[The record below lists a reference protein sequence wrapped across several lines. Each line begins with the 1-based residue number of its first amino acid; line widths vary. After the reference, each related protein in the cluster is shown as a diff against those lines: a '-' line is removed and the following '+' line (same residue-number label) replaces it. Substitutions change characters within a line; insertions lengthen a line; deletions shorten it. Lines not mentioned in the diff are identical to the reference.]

1 MARKNTTP
9 HRTPRDLR
17 DISDYY
23 KLNTKAVDELA
34 TANKENTPNYSEEE
48 LRRYRSKNRINL
60 PQWLKA
66 VLLKTWF
73 AGAVCF
79 FIFWG
84 LGVYL
89 QNNLDMLL
97 VFGLALGLVTDLL
110 VNSIFRFYAE
120 TETANDKWMMFPKKK
135 YLYFFC
141 NILYAYLL
149 LFCVNM
155 LYQVIN
161 RGIIAFTG
169 AQDTV
174 PLGVEPILF
183 GIFYM
188 GFDMLFISVKHT
200 FQKIISDAKSSVR

>member
-9 HRTPRDLR
+9 HRTPRDLQE
-17 DISDYY
+17 ISNYY

-34 TANKENTPNYSEEE
+34 SANRENTPQYSEEE
-48 LRRYRSKNRINL
+48 LNRYRTKSRIPL
-60 PQWLKA
+60 PSWLKA
-66 VLLKTWF
+66 IALKAWF
-73 AGAVCF
+73 AGSVCF

-89 QNNLDMLL
+89 QNNLDMML
-97 VFGLALGLVTDLL
+97 VFGLALGVVTDLL

-120 TETANDKWMMFPKKK
+120 TEHANDQWMMFPRKN
-135 YLYFFC
+135 YLYLFC

-155 LYQVIN
+155 LYQIIN
-161 RGIIAFTG
+161 RAIIAVTG
-169 AQDTV
+169 AVDSV

-183 GIFYM
+183 GVFYV
-188 GFDMLFISVKHT
+188 GFDLLFIRVKLT

>member
-1 MARKNTTP
+1 MAKKNTTP

-17 DISDYY
+17 EISDYY
-23 KLNTKAVDELA
+23 KLNTKAVDDLA
-34 TANKENTPNYSEEE
+34 SANRENTPQYSEEE
-48 LRRYRSKNRINL
+48 LNRYRTKSRFPL
-60 PQWLKA
+60 PAWLKA
-66 VLLKTWF
+66 ILLKAWF
-73 AGAVCF
+73 AGSVCF

-97 VFGLALGLVTDLL
+97 VFGLALGVVTDLL

-120 TETANDKWMMFPKKK
+120 TEKANDKWMMFPQKN
-135 YLYFFC
+135 YLYLFC

-155 LYQVIN
+155 LYQIIN
-161 RGIIAFTG
+161 RAIIAVTG
-169 AQDTV
+169 AVDTI

-183 GIFYM
+183 GVFYM
-188 GFDMLFISVKHT
+188 GFDLLLIRVKHL